1 MLGDFIQFL
10 QKTNALAL
18 AVAVIIGAAIGKVV
32 TSVVTDLLMPII
44 GFWLGGGDWR
54 AWQIPLK
61 TAPDG
66 KVLSAL
72 GVGSFFGT
80 LVDFV
85 IIAFCVFLMTRFL
98 LKEAPAPP
106 GPAMKTCAAC
116 GERIL
121 AQATRCRYCTS
132 TAP

>member
-1 MLGDFIQFL
+1 MTFIQFL

-32 TSVVTDLLMPII
+32 TSVVNDLLMPII
-44 GFWLGGGDWR
+44 GLWLGGGDWR
-54 AWQIPLK
+54 TWRIPLK

-80 LVDFV
+80 VVDFI
-85 IIAFCVFLMTRFL
+85 IIAFFVFLMTRVL
-98 LKEAPAPP
+98 LKEAPASP
-106 GPAMKTCAAC
+106 GPAMKICAAC
-116 GERIL
+116 GESIL
-121 AQATRCRYCTS
+121 AKATRCRHCTS
-132 TAP
+132 AA